1 MSETIE
7 QKCLS
12 KGVKLTDQR
21 RIIAKVMSES
31 TDHPDVDELYGRVSK
46 IDPKISIATVYR
58 TVKLFEESGIL
69 TKHEFKGGKAR
80 YEELNEGHHDHL
92 IDIKT
97 GEIIEFVDNEIEKL
111 QKKVAE
117 KYGYKLVDH
126 KLELY
131 GVKKTQKMSKKI
143 FIKTFGC
150 QMNEY
155 DSNRIFDAVKK
166 IGFTKTQNLE
176 DANCYLLNT
185 CHIRDKAKDK
195 VYHEIGRVKKNFRQ
209 KKKPLVIVAGCVA
222 QAENE
227 EMLKREPYIDIVI
240 GPQAYHKINSKIE
253 EYLDKQ
259 KKLDE
264 TEFDAVSKFN
274 YLDKLKNSSSK
285 ISSFLTIQEGCDKFC
300 NFCVV
305 PYTRGPEYSRPF
317 IEIINEAKVLSENG
331 VKEIILL
338 GQNVNAY
345 NNENFKLS
353 DLILEIEKIPA
364 IKRIRYTTSH
374 PKDMTEDL
382 LNVYSI
388 SKKLMPLV
396 HLPVKSGS
404 DKILKLMNRKHLIKD
419 YLDTYEKLKNIN
431 PKIQFSSDF
440 IISYPGENDEDF
452 NATLDL
458 IKNIKFINSYSFMF
472 SPRPGTTASNLS
484 LIDKKISSK
493 RLEIVQR
500 HLFNNQIDM
509 NQSLIGNEIEVLVE
523 NKTAK
528 SIKYFGRSEYMTPV
542 IFDGKDQDVGKVIK
556 VKINN
561 SNQNTLFGEN
571 LNNLK
576 QRVA

>member
-1 MSETIE
+1 M
-7 QKCLS
+7 
-12 KGVKLTDQR
+12 
-21 RIIAKVMSES
+21 
-31 TDHPDVDELYGRVSK
+31 
-46 IDPKISIATVYR
+46 
-58 TVKLFEESGIL
+58 
-69 TKHEFKGGKAR
+69 
-80 YEELNEGHHDHL
+80 
-92 IDIKT
+92 
-97 GEIIEFVDNEIEKL
+97 
-111 QKKVAE
+111 
-117 KYGYKLVDH
+117 
-126 KLELY
+126 
-131 GVKKTQKMSKKI
+131 
-143 FIKTFGC
+143 
-150 QMNEY
+150 
-155 DSNRIFDAVKK
+155 
-166 IGFTKTQNLE
+166 
-176 DANCYLLNT
+176 
-185 CHIRDKAKDK
+185 
-195 VYHEIGRVKKNFRQ
+195 
-209 KKKPLVIVAGCVA
+209 
-222 QAENE
+222 
-227 EMLKREPYIDIVI
+227 
-240 GPQAYHKINSKIE
+240 
-253 EYLDKQ
+253 
-259 KKLDE
+259 
-264 TEFDAVSKFN
+264 
-274 YLDKLKNSSSK
+274 
-285 ISSFLTIQEGCDKFC
+285 
-300 NFCVV
+300 
-305 PYTRGPEYSRPF
+305 
-317 IEIINEAKVLSENG
+317 
-331 VKEIILL
+331 
-338 GQNVNAY
+338 
-345 NNENFKLS
+345 S

-396 HLPVKSGS
+396 HLPVQSGS